1 MSADR
6 RGVACGTFYP
16 RPSTTTVLPFALT
29 ARSLAR
35 ARALS
40 LLLAH
45 LVLLKDKG
53 PRELETQGLERPGE
67 VL

>member
-1 MSADR
+1 MA
-6 RGVACGTFYP
+6 
-16 RPSTTTVLPFALT
+16 PSTLGLLPPPYYL
-29 ARSLAR
+29 LH
-35 ARALS
+35 ALS
-40 LLLAH
+40 LSLVLAH

>member
-29 ARSLAR
+29 ARSLALS
-35 ARALS
+35 LS